1 MRAKGFQ
8 TPEIL
13 RVFAAE
19 YIALAIDQQ
28 YAEVRGAR
36 RVPAIFD
43 FRNVHH
49 LAGNLQ
55 SERTFVAFE
64 SGIALNAHNKLPDG
78 LPASAAVGEFSV
90 PRRAQEDNDGG

>member
-1 MRAKGFQ
+1 MR
-8 TPEIL
+8 I
-13 RVFAAE
+13 FAAE
-19 YIALAIDQQ
+19 DVALAIDEQ
-28 YAEVRGAR
+28 YAEVRCAR

-55 SERTFVAFE
+55 SERALVAFE
-64 SGIALNAHNKLPDG
+64 SGIAFDAHNKLPDG

-90 PRRAQEDNDGG
+90 PRRAQENNNGG